1 MKSIHPAWDEED
13 SLSRKELLTLF
24 FEQQRK
30 IDEMHDDQKHL
41 STKILPFIS
50 SISEYDE
57 QLEHLE
63 KLVISFHSFHK
74 GVNEITVE
82 EHPE

>member
-1 MKSIHPAWDEED
+1 
-13 SLSRKELLTLF
+13 
-24 FEQQRK
+24 
-30 IDEMHDDQKHL
+30 MHDDQKHL

-50 SISEYDE
+50 AISEYDE

-74 GVNEITVE
+74 GVNEVTVE
-82 EHPE
+82 ENPE